1 MYYYGIYYN
10 NEYKV
15 TKRETEMVSDRM
27 WLKERY
33 GETANHYQ
41 KITRLQYYLYTL
53 LGKSVKG
60 RE

>member
-41 KITRLQYYLYTL
+41 KITRL
-53 LGKSVKG
+53 
-60 RE
+60 